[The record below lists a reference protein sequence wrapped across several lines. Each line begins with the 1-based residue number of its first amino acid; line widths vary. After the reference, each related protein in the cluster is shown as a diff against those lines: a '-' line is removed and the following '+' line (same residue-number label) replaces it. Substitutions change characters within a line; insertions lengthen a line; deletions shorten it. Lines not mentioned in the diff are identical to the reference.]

1 MAYSSADTTLPKYEY
16 DPLPGPNC
24 IRLLEIISHSAGSGD
39 FNGKLHV
46 TDLKQDDRLP
56 YKALSYSWALPE
68 IAADPVERPPAPAV
82 VIDGRRL
89 AIGCNLF
96 DFLEQT
102 MVLPD
107 SFDKPEDPL
116 MIWIDAVCINQE
128 DLTERGSQIEFMR
141 DIYTLA
147 TSVVVWLGRHDVHSR
162 LAIPLSASFAKVDFD
177 TLSLDS
183 RLFQNRSLTDPEFYE
198 RYKIKPLSLA
208 DWKVIRSFHS
218 RSWFHRVWTVQEL
231 VVAKKVFLLCGETV
245 LEWDDMFIFFA
256 TAGMRGWSGTLHINQ
271 FQETSRHQSIFG
283 ADMIFGLNELYREK
297 FTLSPTDESISYLL
311 LHFFEYTDQDSFFI
325 AKFAWNL
332 QFSRPRQVTDQRD
345 RIFAPQGLASKYYK
359 PGDWNILKPDYKKT
373 EVEIFTQATRYILRK
388 LRNLSFLS

>member
-1 MAYSSADTTLPKYEY
+1 MSKQMAYSSADTTLPKYEY

-46 TDLKQDDRLP
+46 TDLKQDDRIP

-107 SFDKPEDPL
+107 SFDKPEDPH

-128 DLTERGSQIEFMR
+128 DLTERGSQVEFMR
-141 DIYTLA
+141 DIYTFA

-162 LAIPLSASFAKVDFD
+162 LAIPLIASFAKVNFD
-177 TLSLDS
+177 ALSLNS
-183 RLFQNRSLTDPEFYE
+183 RQFQNRSLTDPEFYE
-198 RYKIKPLSLA
+198 HYKIKPLSLA
-208 DWKVIRSFHS
+208 DWKDIRSFHS
-218 RSWFHRVWTVQEL
+218 RSWFHRV
-231 VVAKKVFLLCGETV
+231 
-245 LEWDDMFIFFA
+245 
-256 TAGMRGWSGTLHINQ
+256 
-271 FQETSRHQSIFG
+271 
-283 ADMIFGLNELYREK
+283 
-297 FTLSPTDESISYLL
+297 
-311 LHFFEYTDQDSFFI
+311 
-325 AKFAWNL
+325 
-332 QFSRPRQVTDQRD
+332 
-345 RIFAPQGLASKYYK
+345 
-359 PGDWNILKPDYKKT
+359 
-373 EVEIFTQATRYILRK
+373 
-388 LRNLSFLS
+388 